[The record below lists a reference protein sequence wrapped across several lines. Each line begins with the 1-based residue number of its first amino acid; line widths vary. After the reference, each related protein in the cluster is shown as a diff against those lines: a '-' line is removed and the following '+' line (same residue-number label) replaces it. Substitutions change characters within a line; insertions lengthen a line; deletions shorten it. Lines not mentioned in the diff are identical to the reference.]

1 MFVFCSFHRDKGCL
15 DTKHAGVGLAL
26 HHAVVASV
34 AGFAGPVF
42 VGALVQRTGSFGSV
56 SDRTAAGQLQ
66 EMGPLGRTGGTDLCS
81 STAPIITLLCA
92 VLSTSRITCRQL

>member
-1 MFVFCSFHRDKGCL
+1 MRALFPLSPSPLSTGCL
-15 DTKHAGVGLAL
+15 DTKHAGIGLAL

-56 SDRTAAGQLQ
+56 SVDLWGLLEAGQCTVA
-66 EMGPLGRTGGTDLCS
+66 GRAEAGTVD
-81 STAPIITLLCA
+81 
-92 VLSTSRITCRQL
+92 Q